1 MSAGSVTP
9 TVDRG
14 DDTLGGRRPPLGTRE
29 LSNGA
34 GQDVAFITTKR
45 VNVCVTAEELLTA
58 CPFCGVEGRGIDPE
72 VRHRTVYAHV
82 ESVHPHR
89 VEEIT
94 PGPAER

>member
-1 MSAGSVTP
+1 
-9 TVDRG
+9 
-14 DDTLGGRRPPLGTRE
+14 
-29 LSNGA
+29 
-34 GQDVAFITTKR
+34 
-45 VNVCVTAEELLTA
+45 VTAEELLTA

>member
-1 MSAGSVTP
+1 M
-9 TVDRG
+9 
-14 DDTLGGRRPPLGTRE
+14 
-29 LSNGA
+29 
-34 GQDVAFITTKR
+34 
-45 VNVCVTAEELLTA
+45 TAEELLTV

-94 PGPAER
+94 PEPAEQ

>member
-1 MSAGSVTP
+1 VTLP
-9 TVDRG
+9 TVGRG
-14 DDTLGGRRPPLGTRE
+14 DGRRSDEPETR
-29 LSNGA
+29 A
-34 GQDVAFITTKR
+34 AFITTNC
-45 VNVCVTAEELLTA
+45 VNVYMTAEELLTV

-94 PGPAER
+94 PEPAEQ

>member
-1 MSAGSVTP
+1 VRVPTP
-9 TVDRG
+9 DRG
-14 DDTLGGRRPPLGTRE
+14 DDNNRADAGVDCS
-29 LSNGA
+29 SNGA
-34 GQDVAFITTKR
+34 GRDVAFITTKR
-45 VNVCVTAEELLTA
+45 VNVSVTAEELLTA